1 MRWFERFCLRHERF
15 GLRRLTT
22 VIALGQCLVACVAL
36 FVGPSALDLL
46 IFRPAAFLAGEWWR
60 LATFLFVP
68 YSSAPLTML
77 LSAYFLFWLGR
88 RLEMEWGAMKLT
100 VYYFAGVLMSLL
112 YSLLTGAPAT
122 TFFLNMSLFF
132 ALATLHPDQTLLLLF
147 VLPVRFKYVALA
159 EAAIFILWPLL
170 RVPFTLS
177 NLLPLA
183 AVANYLL
190 FFAPTL
196 LKLVRRPLKTSRRT
210 VEFTSEVRRAKERRG
225 YIHKCAVCGI
235 TDTEAPDREFRYCS
249 LCAGYKCY
257 CSEHIFNHVHTKI
270 Q

>member
-1 MRWFERFCLRHERF
+1 MRWFERFCLRYERF

-22 VIALGQCLVACVAL
+22 VIALGQGLVGIMILFFGPAVAD
-36 FVGPSALDLL
+36 PL
-46 IFRPAAFLAGEWWR
+46 IFHPAAFLTGGWWR
-60 LATFLFVP
+60 LVTFLFVP
-68 YSSAPLTML
+68 YSGSALTML
-77 LSAYFLFWLGR
+77 LSAYFLFWIGQH
-88 RLEMEWGAMKLT
+88 LEMEWGAMKLT
-100 VYYFAGVLMSLL
+100 VYYFVGTVMTLL

-132 ALATLHPDQTLLLLF
+132 ALATLHPDQSLLLF
-147 VLPVRFKYVALA
+147 FVIPVRFKYVALA
-159 EAAIFILWPLL
+159 EAAIFILWPML
-170 RVPFTLS
+170 RIPFTLA
-177 NLLPLA
+177 NLVPLA
-183 AVANYLL
+183 AIANYLL

-196 LKLVRRPLKTSRRT
+196 LKLVRRPLRTSRRT
-210 VEFTSEVRRAKERRG
+210 VEFKSEVRRTKERRG

>member
-1 MRWFERFCLRHERF
+1 MKWFERFCHRYERF
-15 GLRRLTT
+15 GFKRLTT
-22 VIALGQCLVACVAL
+22 AIALGQCLVALMAL
-36 FVGPSALDLL
+36 FFGPTVLSLL
-46 IFRPAAFLAGEWWR
+46 TFHPVPFLAGEWWR
-60 LATFLFVP
+60 LVTFLFVP
-68 YSSAPLTML
+68 YSGNALTML

-88 RLEMEWGAMKLT
+88 HLEMEWGAMKLT
-100 VYYFAGVLMSLL
+100 IYYLAGVLMALL
-112 YSLLTGAPAT
+112 YSLLTGAAAT

-132 ALATLHPDQTLLLLF
+132 ALATLHPDQTLLLFF
-147 VLPVRFKYVALA
+147 VLPLRFKYVALA

-170 RVPFTLS
+170 SIPFTLA
-177 NLLPLA
+177 NLMPLT

-196 LKLVRRPLKTSRRT
+196 FKLVRRPLQTSRRT
-210 VEFTSEVRRAKERRG
+210 VEFKSEVRRTRERRG

-235 TDTEAPDREFRYCS
+235 TDAEAPDMEFRYCS